1 MTTLSDGRTD
11 LPLGTSMEVVVGS
24 KLQEICLFADGFF
37 RDDVRER
44 QNTFQPVQKTQQ
56 YLIVLIFFFQEL
68 NGQALPSPADTP
80 VASTNLKGNVSNT
93 EDSLCNW
100 IQLQDVTVLLVST
113 WNNGPLRI
121 QRHI

>member
-1 MTTLSDGRTD
+1 MFNVLACSPCD
-11 LPLGTSMEVVVGS
+11 LAHHLKHSRDDL
-24 KLQEICLFADGFF
+24 LQEICLFADDFF

-44 QNTFQPVQKTQQ
+44 QNTFQPVQKTQR